1 MSAERTFIPDTFE
14 GWQQTPEPDHTSSEM
29 FQSTKASLDAFL
41 AQQHEDGFFNESRQ
55 TSSDSTAWQDK
66 FQTKKT
72 IENATLGELGE
83 DSAPLATQAKRSNR
97 KNTPKQVKEQT
108 FKPKVVEKTEAD
120 DYIPSDNPIINAI
133 HDHMQEGS
141 ELGDEEIDF
150 IADVV
155 IEKLKDILSFYGEND
170 IVIDE
175 YEGDNGN
182 LIFDISGGD
191 LAVLIGHHGHTLDAL
206 QNIINAFL
214 SNTLHFYYPVSIDV
228 EGYKERRKKKIEAI
242 ALSAAARAKQKGT
255 RVVLSPMS
263 PADRRLVHL
272 TLLDDSAVSTHS
284 EGYEPNRRVVVS
296 AKGRRRAKRTI
307 ES

>member
-1 MSAERTFIPDTFE
+1 MSAERTFTPDTFE
-14 GWQQTPEPDHTSSEM
+14 GWQKTPDTDHSSSEM

-55 TSSDSTAWQDK
+55 TSSDSSVWQDK
-66 FQTKKT
+66 FQVKKT

-83 DSAPLATQAKRSNR
+83 ERV
-97 KNTPKQVKEQT
+97 PKQASNKYNGRT
-108 FKPKVVEKTEAD
+108 KPIDRNKKDSKSASEDENLHIDEYV
-120 DYIPSDNPIINAI
+120 PSDNPIINAI

-155 IEKLKDILSFYGEND
+155 IGKLKDILSFYGEND

-175 YEGDNGN
+175 YEGDTGN

-228 EGYKERRKKKIEAI
+228 EGYKDRRRKKIEAI

-272 TLLDDSAVSTHS
+272 TLLDDTAVSTHS

-296 AKGRRRAKRTI
+296 AKGRRRNK
-307 ES
+307 